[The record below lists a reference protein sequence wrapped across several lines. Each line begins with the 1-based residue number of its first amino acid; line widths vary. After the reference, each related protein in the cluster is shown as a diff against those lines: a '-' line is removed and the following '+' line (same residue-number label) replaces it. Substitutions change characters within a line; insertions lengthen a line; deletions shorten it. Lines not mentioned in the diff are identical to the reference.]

1 MYLLRLFCIK
11 IMFRSYS
18 ENVLSNNHLHLN
30 RTLMTNERGLIPIGT
45 RPRSSL
51 HCMIFYFVWQYSRY
65 KPSTILSAKLM
76 LGT

>member
-30 RTLMTNERGLIPIGT
+30 CTLMTNERGLIPQWHQA
-45 RPRSSL
+45 P
-51 HCMIFYFVWQYSRY
+51 F
-65 KPSTILSAKLM
+65 
-76 LGT
+76 